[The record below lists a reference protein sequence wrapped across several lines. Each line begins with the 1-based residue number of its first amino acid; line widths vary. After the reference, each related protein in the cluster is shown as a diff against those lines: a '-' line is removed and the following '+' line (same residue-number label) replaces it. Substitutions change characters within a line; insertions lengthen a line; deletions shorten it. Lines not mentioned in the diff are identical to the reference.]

1 MLTPD
6 QIKCAIGMIGRAECR
21 GSEAMEVAG
30 TLEALVALYNQ
41 LTAPPPADEENDED
55 GDDS

>member
-6 QIKCAIGMIGRAECR
+6 QIKCAIGMIGRATCT
-21 GSEAMEVAG
+21 GSEATEVAA
-30 TLEALVALYNQ
+30 TLESLVNLYNV
-41 LTAPPPADEENDED
+41 LTAPKTEDEEKD